1 MSLVDGLVQSAVVL
15 RVSRVIVKFVPSLQ
29 LPQTEAVEAQHA
41 AAHGAAWSTCNKI
54 SGCYAQAI
62 LHHDRCRQTRK
73 HRTSCHRGRDRAAP
87 AGILFCNCRSAR
99 NGGNRGRDRGFN
111 MAAC

>member
-41 AAHGAAWSTCNKI
+41 AAHGAAWRPLQQNFRV
-54 SGCYAQAI
+54 
-62 LHHDRCRQTRK
+62 L
-73 HRTSCHRGRDRAAP
+73 
-87 AGILFCNCRSAR
+87 RSSHSSP
-99 NGGNRGRDRGFN
+99 
-111 MAAC
+111 